1 METIELESLH
11 EDASFSGDL
20 LIDSTFILLPKA
32 ANLSAEMIKA
42 LKFWGFNSVLCD
54 GTISLGGDIGITPI
68 DEEEEK
74 DEEPKEKIGVNIKK
88 ALEDSK
94 NTQLENSDQ
103 ARIEMVQGVY
113 EEYMN
118 YIEQVFTHYA
128 THKEIDQ
135 KEIEETVQELCVFI
149 KEHRRYILRVN
160 ATIDASKKNFL
171 VIHSM
176 RTTVLALAIALQ
188 LHIPLSKMI
197 DLGVTCILHEIGML
211 RIPPQLYMSSRKL
224 TPNEKAQITKHTV
237 FGYTIVKDLG
247 FSLPIQLGVLEHH
260 EKENG
265 TGYPRHLT
273 GDKISPNGKIIAVAC
288 TYEAISSPR
297 SYKNERS
304 TFDALIELIQNKDHI
319 YDDSILKGLLYTV
332 SLYPIGTY
340 VYLSNRK
347 IAEVIDSNPDNPKCP
362 VVQLLTEKEADGS
375 LKIIQTGKDNINILR
390 MLTKQEK
397 EDILKVIDEKEHG
410 KPFALEPVSDDEVED
425 IPTVDTPAAK
435 TNSAAPVQKPAS
447 TAQAASPVQKPV
459 SSQEAA
465 ATESS
470 VNTTK
475 PSPAPTPVQTVK
487 QSPVQAANPAPAS
500 PANEVKPA
508 QESKEPKK
516 DNEDGMESVDISDFM

>member
-20 LIDSTFILLPKA
+20 LIDNTFLLLPKT
-32 ANLSAEMIKA
+32 ANVSAEMIKA

-54 GTISLGGDIGITPI
+54 GTINLGGDIGITPV
-68 DEEEEK
+68 DENEEA
-74 DEEPKEKIGVNIKK
+74 DEEPKEKIGDNIKK
-88 ALEDSK
+88 AIEDSK
-94 NTQLENSDQ
+94 NIKLGNSDQ

-128 THKEIDQ
+128 TNKEIDQ
-135 KEIEETVQELCVFI
+135 KEIEETVQELCIFI

-160 ATIDASKKNFL
+160 GTIDASKKNFL

-211 RIPPQLYMSSRKL
+211 RIPPQLYMTSRKL
-224 TPNEKAQITKHTV
+224 NPNEKAQITKHTL

-273 GDKISPNGKIIAVAC
+273 GDKITPNGKIIAVAC

-297 SYKNERS
+297 SYKDERS

-347 IAEVIDSNPDNPKCP
+347 IAEVIDSNPENPKCP
-362 VVQLLTEKEADGS
+362 VVQMLTEKEADGS
-375 LKIIQTGKDNINILR
+375 LKVVQTGKDNITILR
-390 MLTKQEK
+390 ILTKQEK

-410 KPFALEPVSDDEVED
+410 KPIPLEPVSDNEISD
-425 IPTVDTPAAK
+425 IPTVDTPAEK
-435 TNSAAPVQKPAS
+435 EKAAESVQKPIA
-447 TAQAASPVQKPV
+447 KPQTPAP
-459 SSQEAA
+459 SDN
-465 ATESS
+465 T
-470 VNTTK
+470 VNTAK
-475 PSPAPTPVQTVK
+475 PSPSPAQATI
-487 QSPVQAANPAPAS
+487 PVQAAPKVEKPAP
-500 PANEVKPA
+500 K
-508 QESKEPKK
+508 SKNTNN
-516 DNEDGMESVDISDFM
+516 DSGDGMEYVDISEFM